1 MWMFIVNALYQQAC
15 RNCLASMA
23 RHQHRWI

>member
-1 MWMFIVNALYQQAC
+1 MWMLIVNALYQQAC